1 MLLYVTLVSLKRA
14 TYSKKKRGEGDEF
27 ASEQRAGEGRARRW
41 RERLGGQANGR
52 TPQNVHSLSYAMSS
66 IAQISRDNL
75 SDQIVKG
82 EPRASV

>member
-14 TYSKKKRGEGDEF
+14 TYNKKKKGEGDEF
-27 ASEQRAGEGRARRW
+27 ASEQRARRW

>member
-1 MLLYVTLVSLKRA
+1 MNLQA
-14 TYSKKKRGEGDEF
+14 SKGREK
-27 ASEQRAGEGRARRW
+27 EGRDDGG
-41 RERLGGQANGR
+41 ERLGGQANGR

-66 IAQISRDNL
+66 IAQIGRDNL